1 MVIFMCNVTGL
12 QVARHP
18 AKRYSRCVC
27 EGVSRQVSPLNLWN
41 LFQQI
46 ALLDVGGP
54 LGGQAIQDGCSLAP
68 CTSPA

>member
-1 MVIFMCNVTGL
+1 MVIFMCNLTGL
-12 QVARHP
+12 QVARYP

-27 EGVSRQVSPLNLWN
+27 KGVPGQGSPPNQWN

-46 ALLDVGGP
+46 ALPDVGGP
-54 LGGQAIQDGCSLAP
+54 LGGQAIQDGSSLAP